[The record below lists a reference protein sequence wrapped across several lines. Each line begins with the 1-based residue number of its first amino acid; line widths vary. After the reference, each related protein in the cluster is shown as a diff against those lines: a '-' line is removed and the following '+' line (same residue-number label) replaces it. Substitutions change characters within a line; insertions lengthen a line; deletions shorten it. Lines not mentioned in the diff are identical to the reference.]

1 MNAKNRNL
9 VTDILEELTITK
21 KWINEF
27 KVELNRCARFVE
39 QPQGHYT
46 VLKDYFEIFLNNLPK
61 CKSWNKV
68 AIHMMEVIN
77 DFKAMRLDI
86 SSALGETD
94 MAVNVIDELVLIVET
109 FEVDEKGIVSMPF
122 SSVKML
128 LQSFLE
134 I

>member
-1 MNAKNRNL
+1 
-9 VTDILEELTITK
+9 
-21 KWINEF
+21 
-27 KVELNRCARFVE
+27 
-39 QPQGHYT
+39 
-46 VLKDYFEIFLNNLPK
+46 
-61 CKSWNKV
+61 
-68 AIHMMEVIN
+68 
-77 DFKAMRLDI
+77 MRLDI

-94 MAVNVIDELVLIVET
+94 MAVNVIDELVLIVKT